1 MTTSNV
7 VAQILVRAYLDG
19 RAMDEFMFNAAVW
32 MADKRLAGG
41 IVPALD
47 QTLRADIDCQAA
59 PVWAFKQIQKTAPY
73 KLRSRPRIG

>member
-1 MTTSNV
+1 MTDSNV

-47 QTLRADIDCQAA
+47 QTLRADIDSQAA
-59 PVWAFKQIQKTAPY
+59 PVWGSSRAGRRRRTSLQ
-73 KLRSRPRIG
+73 SRPRIG